1 MRGASAVRDRLAWD
15 KVVFVGGVIG
25 AFLNKSVRESLA
37 GDFSLRW
44 NAMPFTKER
53 YKLINERM
61 VKEISMV
68 LGIRGSSVKNV
79 DELCEP

>member
-1 MRGASAVRDRLAWD
+1 MGS
-15 KVVFVGGVIG
+15 VIG

-37 GDFSLRW
+37 GDSSLRW

-53 YKLINERM
+53 YRLINERM
-61 VKEISMV
+61 VKEISIV
-68 LGIRGSSVKNV
+68 LSIRESGVKNV